1 MFFENIE
8 YIPILGLKPAEM
20 AALQELPGKDKDSLL
35 PLIPLKKWANSGS
48 LEKSFKRIE
57 KAFGHRPIILDLDKE
72 YLSTCKSEDTGV
84 SSEFLGL
91 CNPEEGYKNW
101 VSLFKQ
107 YPNYIPVLQ
116 IKDVGELSAQLDSFI
131 ELECPI
137 VLRLELGLKVDKKLD
152 IEYFIDALKI
162 LLAKKSYIKDL
173 LIILD
178 YGDFSRKDLINY
190 HRYRSIIEWFSKN
203 FPLVSISISG
213 TSFPYLFT
221 GSYRGEIPIYERQ
234 IYNKISSELTDIQL
248 IYSDRAS
255 TSAGKLGGGGQRP
268 PPRVDYPLKN
278 DWRFIRKEDDDY
290 EPRYLYQEACR
301 EIIKSEYWNKDL
313 RLWGVQMIEETSLKD
328 PYGIT
333 SPQKATAVRINI
345 HLYLQLHYSENLD
358 DLDTDEDWED
368 L

>member
-1 MFFENIE
+1 MFFEKIE

-20 AALQELPGKDKDSLL
+20 AALQELPEKDKDGLL

-57 KAFGHRPIILDLDKE
+57 KAFGKRPIILDLDKE
-72 YLSTCKSEDTGV
+72 YLSTCTEDKVGA
-84 SSEFLGL
+84 SSEFLEL
-91 CNPEEGYKNW
+91 CDSAEGYKNW
-101 VSLFKQ
+101 VNLFKQ
-107 YPNYIPVLQ
+107 YSNYIPVLQ
-116 IKDVGELSAQLDSFI
+116 IKDVEELHTQLNGFI
-131 ELECPI
+131 ELKCPI
-137 VLRLELGLKVDKKLD
+137 VLRLEFGLKTDKKLE
-152 IEYFIDALKI
+152 IEDFVDALKV
-162 LLAKKSYIKDL
+162 LLTQKKSINDL

-190 HRYRSIIEWFSKN
+190 QRYKSIIEWFSKN
-203 FPLVSISISG
+203 FPSVSICISG
-213 TSFPYLFT
+213 TSFPYSFA

-234 IYNKISSELTDIQL
+234 IYNKICKELTDIQL

-255 TSAGKLGGGGQRP
+255 TRAGKLGGGGQRP

-278 DWRFIRKEDDDY
+278 DWRFVRKEDDDY
-290 EPRYLYQEACR
+290 EARYLYQEACR
-301 EIIKSEYWNKDL
+301 EVIKSEYWNKDL

-328 PYGIT
+328 PYGIS

-345 HLYLQLHYSENLD
+345 HLYLQLHYFENLE

-368 L
+368 